1 MTELADPDV
10 SELHSMA
17 NKKSKEVREC
27 LERYEKWRGMISENM
42 SEHMEFA
49 RVTEEIAEA
58 EMLINEEDQGGRG
71 SLKDLQAELETEKQL
86 QAGKKE
92 DMGEFQSLLTAAK
105 EIQNAAE
112 RVWEKMGNVKE
123 KREQIKY
130 QFCGTIDDPR
140 DLTTVEK
147 DLTKCSDKKEEAYN
161 SINKLNNEQKQLNE
175 KISRVTNQAAAAE

>member
-1 MTELADPDV
+1 M
-10 SELHSMA
+10 
-17 NKKSKEVREC
+17 
-27 LERYEKWRGMISENM
+27 
-42 SEHMEFA
+42 
-49 RVTEEIAEA
+49 
-58 EMLINEEDQGGRG
+58 
-71 SLKDLQAELETEKQL
+71 KDLQAELETEKQL
-86 QAGKKE
+86 LAGKKE
-92 DMGEFQSLLTAAK
+92 DMGEFQMKILLTAAK
-105 EIQNAAE
+105 EIQDAAKC
-112 RVWEKMGNVKE
+112 VWEKMDNVKE